1 MMKRTLI
8 KIEGIVQGVGFRP
21 FVYNL
26 ANYMNLAGHVLNHGK
41 GVEIEI
47 QGPEKS
53 VDAFAQRVMNEA
65 PPMAHIIKLEEVSIE
80 LKSTRGFSIEKSMG
94 EGEKSALI
102 APDSDVCKQCIRELF
117 DPQNRRY
124 RYPFI
129 SCTDCG
135 PRYSIITDIPYDRP
149 NTTMGRFSMCS
160 ECRAE
165 YESPQNRRFH
175 AQPIGC
181 HSCGPRLTYR
191 DSNFKPASYTDP
203 LEATMIQ
210 LKRGHVVAIKGI
222 GGYHL
227 AVNALDEKAVHRLRE
242 LKKRDEKPFAVMF
255 PSYGALIP
263 FIMEND
269 TVRSLLESHSRPIIL
284 VEKKYSRLMKSA
296 SPRNRYIGAM
306 LPYTPLHHLIM
317 SDAFLGAMIM
327 TSANNSDEPI
337 VFKDEDALEKL
348 GGVADAFLTHDREIH
363 TREDDSI
370 ERPMS
375 HGSVVLRRSRGYA
388 PVPIMLNREYPSI
401 LAVGGDLKN
410 TFCLIKGSKAF
421 LSQHIGDLKHKSVYE
436 ALGETIERFMRL
448 LDIKEVEAVAHDMH
462 PDYMSSHWASE
473 QKMAPTVAVQHHHAH
488 MVSLM
493 AETHQEGEA
502 IGIIFDGTG
511 YGEDGGIW
519 GGEFL
524 VGGINGYQRMGSVSP
539 VPLPGGDK
547 AIQEPWRVALAI
559 LGGIYGPNIPRMP
572 LSWLIELSEDTKNNI
587 LKMATN
593 RLNSPLSHGM
603 GRMFDAASALVGI
616 RSKITFEGQAALE
629 LEMALENPVEEGYP
643 MGVVENDGLP
653 ILDFYPVFQALVEDV
668 IREKPTEFIAAR
680 FHQAV
685 VQGAATVAMRLK
697 KQTGLDR
704 VFLSGGVFQ
713 NRYVSDRLGQ
723 RLREDGFTVFR
734 HRRVPPNDGGIA
746 LGQALIAGQRILAG
760 KEK

>member
-1 MMKRTLI
+1 MKRTLI

-436 ALGETIERFMRL
+436 ALGETIERFMQL

-685 VQGAATVAMRLK
+685 VEGAATVAMRLK

>member
-1 MMKRTLI
+1 MKRTLI

-572 LSWLIELSEDTKNNI
+572 LSWLIELSEDTKHNI
-587 LKMATN
+587 LKMATH

-685 VQGAATVAMRLK
+685 VQGAATMAMRLK

>member
-1 MMKRTLI
+1 MKRTLI

-448 LDIKEVEAVAHDMH
+448 LDIKELEAVAHDMH

-572 LSWLIELSEDTKNNI
+572 LSWLIELSEDTKHNI
-587 LKMATN
+587 LKMATH

-685 VQGAATVAMRLK
+685 VQGAATMAMRLK

>member
-1 MMKRTLI
+1 MKRTLI

>member
-1 MMKRTLI
+1 MKRTLI

-80 LKSTRGFSIEKSMG
+80 LKSTRGFSIEKSVG

-572 LSWLIELSEDTKNNI
+572 LSWLIELSEDTKHNI

-685 VQGAATVAMRLK
+685 VQGAATMAMRLK

>member
-1 MMKRTLI
+1 MKRTLI

-375 HGSVVLRRSRGYA
+375 HGSVVLRRARGYA
-388 PVPIMLNREYPSI
+388 PMPIMLNREYPSI

-462 PDYMSSHWASE
+462 PDYMSSNWASE

-572 LSWLIELSEDTKNNI
+572 LSWLIELSEDTKHNI

-685 VQGAATVAMRLK
+685 VQGAATMAMRLK

>member
-1 MMKRTLI
+1 
-8 KIEGIVQGVGFRP
+8 
-21 FVYNL
+21 
-26 ANYMNLAGHVLNHGK
+26 
-41 GVEIEI
+41 
-47 QGPEKS
+47 
-53 VDAFAQRVMNEA
+53 
-65 PPMAHIIKLEEVSIE
+65 
-80 LKSTRGFSIEKSMG
+80 LKSTRGFSIEKSVG

-572 LSWLIELSEDTKNNI
+572 LSWLIELSEDTKHNI

-685 VQGAATVAMRLK
+685 VQGAATMAMRLK

>member
-1 MMKRTLI
+1 MKRTLI

-80 LKSTRGFSIEKSMG
+80 LKSTRGFSIEKSVG

-572 LSWLIELSEDTKNNI
+572 LSWLIELSEDTKHNI